1 MAEGIRLKKISE
13 NLRIL
18 EEKMQTL
25 FTECHSHIEDR
36 LQQVTDE
43 YNTKIEVL
51 ARQLYEM
58 QIEKKQRYEALQ
70 IETARRQRL

>member
-1 MAEGIRLKKISE
+1 
-13 NLRIL
+13 
-18 EEKMQTL
+18 MQTL
-25 FTECHSHIEDR
+25 STEYHSHIEDR
-36 LQQVTDE
+36 LQQVTDK
-43 YNTKIEVL
+43 YNTKIGVL